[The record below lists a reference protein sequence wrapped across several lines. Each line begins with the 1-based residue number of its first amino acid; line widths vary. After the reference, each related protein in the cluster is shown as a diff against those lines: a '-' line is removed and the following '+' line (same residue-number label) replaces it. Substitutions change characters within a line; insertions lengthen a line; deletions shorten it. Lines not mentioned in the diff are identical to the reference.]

1 MGYMGYPIYG
11 VSLDMGYTAVARIAH
26 MGYPSYCRTSTDSHQ
41 PVWLVTICTQLVVI
55 PASYTPVSWCCN
67 IVPRRMHPKPNTVI
81 CLYRACVP
89 GGVSH
94 VCAVLGPY

>member
-41 PVWLVTICTQLVVI
+41 PMMAGDYLYSTSGDSCFIYSSILVL
-55 PASYTPVSWCCN
+55 
-67 IVPRRMHPKPNTVI
+67 
-81 CLYRACVP
+81 
-89 GGVSH
+89 
-94 VCAVLGPY
+94 